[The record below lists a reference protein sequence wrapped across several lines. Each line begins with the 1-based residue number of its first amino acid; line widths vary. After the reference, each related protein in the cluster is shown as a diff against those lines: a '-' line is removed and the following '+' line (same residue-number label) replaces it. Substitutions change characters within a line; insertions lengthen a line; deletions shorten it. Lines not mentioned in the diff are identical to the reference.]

1 MSAKGHLF
9 QSPEGINEAHY
20 AVKFVMMLLIS
31 ELSGCICPTLITGLF
46 KAPIKMSR
54 FFFSSFFF

>member
-54 FFFSSFFF
+54 FFFSLLFF